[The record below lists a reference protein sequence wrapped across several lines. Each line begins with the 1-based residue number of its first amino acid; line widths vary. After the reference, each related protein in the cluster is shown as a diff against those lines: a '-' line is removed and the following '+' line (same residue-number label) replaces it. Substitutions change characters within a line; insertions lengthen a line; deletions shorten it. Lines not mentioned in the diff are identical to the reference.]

1 MLKTAAPPP
10 PAAGSRFR
18 LFRLHG
24 NLVAGLALA
33 VGITLAAP
41 SEWRWTVRL
50 AGGWDAGVA
59 LFLLLTFIR
68 MARAR
73 SVESIRQRAAALDEG
88 GAAVL
93 PLSLLAA
100 LASVVVVVS
109 ESASAGGENPVIAA
123 ALILGTEALSW
134 LFVHVIF
141 GLHYAHRF
149 YAPDD
154 EGKDVG
160 GLVFPGETRPDY
172 WDFLH
177 FSLIIGVAAQT
188 ADIKISGQRMRR
200 LSTVHSVTA
209 FVFNTV
215 LVALAVNLAVNL
227 I

>member
-1 MLKTAAPPP
+1 MPKTAAPTSPGKP
-10 PAAGSRFR
+10 GFR

-24 NLVAGLALA
+24 HLLAGLALA
-33 VGITLAAP
+33 IVVTLASP

-50 AGGWDAGVA
+50 ASGWDAGVA
-59 LFLLLTFIR
+59 LFLMLTFIK

-73 SVESIRQRAAALDEG
+73 SVDAIRKRAADLDEG
-88 GAAVL
+88 GTAVL

-100 LASVVVVVS
+100 LASVVIVVS
-109 ESASAGGENPVIAA
+109 EAASASGESPATSAVW
-123 ALILGTEALSW
+123 ILGTEALSW

-149 YAPDD
+149 YALD
-154 EGKDVG
+154 EKNDDVG
-160 GLVFPGETRPDY
+160 GLIFPGTKEPDY

-177 FSLIIGVAAQT
+177 FSLIIGVASQT
-188 ADIKISGQRMRR
+188 ADIQISDQRMRR